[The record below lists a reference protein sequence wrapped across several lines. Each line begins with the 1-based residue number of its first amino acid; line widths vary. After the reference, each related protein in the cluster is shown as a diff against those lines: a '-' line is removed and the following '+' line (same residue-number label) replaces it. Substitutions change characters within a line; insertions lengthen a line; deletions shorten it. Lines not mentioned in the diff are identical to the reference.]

1 MGKGQFAKGGRGG
14 IFGFQPC
21 QAESASGSS
30 RILGFI
36 MELFI
41 TRYIQLKNHRVII
54 NGAVQYVAEEPSVPR
69 FLRSIYH
76 RSRIDYP
83 KFFKMDNLSKLGFLS
98 AEILLQGTDILQK
111 YPGED
116 LGIILGNARSSLES
130 DEKHQ
135 EFIRDRKK
143 YSPSPSVFVYT
154 LPNIMAGEIAIR
166 HKIKG
171 ENTVFIF
178 EGFDP
183 GFMVPYISE
192 LFRNRRVE
200 GCISGWV
207 DCYGD
212 HYESFLFI
220 AEREERID
228 RYPELQ
234 DRILFNPRTVEKLY
248 KGEGLSW
255 KI

>member
-1 MGKGQFAKGGRGG
+1 ML
-14 IFGFQPC
+14 C
-21 QAESASGSS
+21 ENLNLSAYF
-30 RILGFI
+30 RENFTILGSR

-41 TRYIQLKNHRVII
+41 TRYIQLKNHRVTI
-54 NGAVQYVAEEPSVPR
+54 NGTVQYVAEAHSVIK
-69 FLRSIYH
+69 FLRLVYR
-76 RSRIDYP
+76 RSNIDYP
-83 KFFKMDNLSKLGFLS
+83 KFFKMDNLCKLGFLS
-98 AEILLQGTDILQK
+98 AEILLQGTDVLQK
-111 YPGED
+111 YPGEE
-116 LGIILGNARSSLES
+116 LGIILGNASSSLES

-178 EGFDP
+178 ERFDP
-183 GFMVPYISE
+183 GFIFHYISE
-192 LFRNRRVE
+192 LFRNQRVN
-200 GCISGWV
+200 CCVSGWI

-220 AEREERID
+220 AEREDRIH
-228 RYPELQ
+228 RWSELQ
-234 DRILFNPRTVEKLY
+234 EGIIFDPRNIEKLFE
-248 KGEGLSW
+248 GESISW

>member
-1 MGKGQFAKGGRGG
+1 MDCENLNHAVVGREN
-14 IFGFQPC
+14 F
-21 QAESASGSS
+21 
-30 RILGFI
+30 RILGSR

-41 TRYIQLKNHRVII
+41 TRYVQLKNHRVMID
-54 NGAVQYVAEEPSVPR
+54 GAVQYVEEEPSVIR
-69 FLRSIYH
+69 FLGSVYRRSH
-76 RSRIDYP
+76 IDYP

-111 YPGED
+111 YPGEG

-135 EFIRDRKK
+135 DFIRDREK

-154 LPNIMAGEIAIR
+154 LPNIVAGEIAIR

-178 EGFDP
+178 ERFDP
-183 GFMVPYISE
+183 AFMVHYIAD
-192 LFRNRRVE
+192 LFRNQRVD
-200 GCISGWV
+200 GCMAGWV
-207 DCYGD
+207 DCYRD

-220 AEREERID
+220 AEREERIL
-228 RYPELQ
+228 RCPEPPESV
-234 DRILFNPRTVEKLY
+234 LFDPGTVEKLY
-248 KGEGLSW
+248 KGEGISW